1 MLSLPYVLV
10 LSGYVLGLVFMLTGA
25 IAAVWS
31 NKIIART
38 AIEAKLPNLSVMA
51 EKAGGKALARSL

>member
-1 MLSLPYVLV
+1 
-10 LSGYVLGLVFMLTGA
+10 MLTGA

-31 NKIIART
+31 NKIIAIT

-51 EKAGGKALARSL
+51 EKAGGKKLAMSL